1 MTYKLNPE
9 LRKIQS
15 PVVLVI
21 DDMET
26 EYPNGES
33 LMELVFENPYLPERM
48 SARDNKIVILL
59 QDRSAMPDG
68 NVTWDMCPEEIS
80 FF

>member
-21 DDMET
+21 DGTET
-26 EYPNGES
+26 EYPSGEA
-33 LMELVFENPYLPERM
+33 LTELVFEKRYLLERM

-59 QDRSAMPDG
+59 QDRSAMPE
-68 NVTWDMCPEEIS
+68 CIEEIS

>member
-21 DDMET
+21 DDTET

-33 LMELVFENPYLPERM
+33 LMDLVFEKRYSVEHM
-48 SARDNKIVILL
+48 SARDNMIVILL
-59 QDRSAMPDG
+59 QERSDSPE
-68 NVTWDMCPEEIS
+68 CIEEIS
-80 FF
+80 IF

>member
-9 LRKIQS
+9 LRNIQS

-21 DDMET
+21 DDTVT

-33 LMELVFENPYLPERM
+33 LMELVFEKRYSVEHMR
-48 SARDNKIVILL
+48 ARDNKIVILL
-59 QDRSAMPDG
+59 QERSDSPE
-68 NVTWDMCPEEIS
+68 CIEEIS